1 MNLLYPYQFDHRGR
15 TGAADD
21 DTHLR
26 DLIEQVLFTAPGER
40 VMLPDF
46 GSGVAQLVFAPNAL
60 ELASATQVLIQSALQ
75 RWLGNLIAVDSVN
88 VQALDDT
95 LAITI
100 GFRSVQTGQWQLQTF
115 QHAVGGAS

>member
-1 MNLLYPYQFDHRGR
+1 
-15 TGAADD
+15 
-21 DTHLR
+21 
-26 DLIEQVLFTAPGER
+26 
-40 VMLPDF
+40 MLPDF